1 MKKIEYHALYT
12 VAKIAVIE
20 MKSSLVEVSRL
31 TQTCE
36 VVLESCEVL
45 FYGEKGDFLAK
56 STSQPPFLKQKSTS
70 QVVKSTSQVA
80 KSTSQVGGST
90 SQPHF

>member
-1 MKKIEYHALYT
+1 M
-12 VAKIAVIE
+12 
-20 MKSSLVEVSRL
+20 VEVSRL

-56 STSQPPFLKQKSTS
+56 STSKPPVLKQKSTS
-70 QVVKSTSQVA
+70 QVGKSTSQVA